1 MAGIDKMT
9 RQILE
14 EAKAAAQAKITEASA
29 KAEEIINEANE
40 EAARISESISRKSE
54 TEEAN

>member
-14 EAKAAAQAKITEASA
+14 EAKAAAEAKTAEASA
-29 KAEEIINEANE
+29 KGDDQ
-40 EAARISESISRKSE
+40 
-54 TEEAN
+54 